1 MSGIALRAII
11 AFVFAF
17 HGVGHAMG
25 IIPALGIVDAGGSS
39 QGWLKNWSSRSWLLT
54 NLVGDT
60 VSRIVCVILYLAA
73 LVGFVG
79 AALALLG
86 WGVPHDW
93 WRTLAVVSAAISL
106 VALLLFWNALIF
118 LFPHKVGALA
128 VNVATLVGLLVL
140 NWPAEAHLGF

>member
-1 MSGIALRAII
+1 MSGTVLRAII

-25 IIPALGIVDAGGSS
+25 IIPALGIVNVKGAS
-39 QGWLKNWSSRSWLLT
+39 QGWLKNWSSHSWLLT
-54 NLVGDT
+54 NLLGNT
-60 VSRIVCVILYLAA
+60 ASRILCITLYGAA
-73 LVGFVG
+73 LIGFLG

-93 WRTLAVVSAAISL
+93 WRTLAVVSAVASL
-106 VALLLFWNALIF
+106 VALLLFSNALIF

-128 VNVATLVGLLVL
+128 VNVATLVCLLVL
-140 NWPAEAHLGF
+140 NWPAEAALGF